1 MVAFVVV
8 VICII
13 FSLFIFK
20 FKPKD
25 SERIYGLVIAHRGF
39 HMFAPENT
47 IGAYEAAME
56 AGLAIEL
63 DIRQTKDGEI
73 VCFHDAY
80 TKRLL
85 NVPGL
90 LQLFNYDEI
99 KSYKVQGSNYT
110 VAKFEDVL
118 KLING
123 KVELLVEVKGKL
135 TKEFL
140 KRLICLQNN
149 YSDELY
155 FHTKSLLQYFK
166 LKHMFE
172 NSDKK
177 GKRVYYILNPFRKR
191 FNFMK
196 GKDYMMQ
203 RNKYNEM
210 ASSREIEIPSIED
223 ISNMIVRSVEE
234 LESKK
239 EILATIGSI
248 LNGYES
254 RVKLNDNSSFVYNS
268 VWLHRGIISQDY
280 LEHSKESFIACR
292 EYAKENNI
300 RITVEFDIMLYKGEV
315 KCYHKDKISSILGQE
330 KSCVEKERIENAL
343 TLKEVLKI
351 FKNCKNVS
359 LALDIKDY
367 HIKNRV
373 LEDLIILEI
382 EKSKYSGNF
391 IIMSY
396 NPLVL
401 TYFKENR
408 PKWLRA
414 QIGHS
419 LQGLR
424 RIPIFRFPT
433 LLNSIMGLLF
443 DMSCADCVVFDNSKW
458 IYYLIAY
465 HKNIKGKPVLIYA
478 PKTYVEQQAFIGK
491 ESVANFIVENV
502 ADNVSWPV
510 EYLEK
515 FKISEKRRKASKQNS
530 KDESG
535 EKTNGDSEV

>member
-1 MVAFVVV
+1 MVFFIVLAICVVLAIV
-8 VICII
+8 M
-13 FSLFIFK
+13 FR
-20 FKPKD
+20 FKPKG
-25 SERIYGLVIAHRGF
+25 SEHIYSLIIAHRGF

-47 IGAYEAAME
+47 LAAYEAAME
-56 AGLAIEL
+56 AGMAIEL
-63 DIRQTKDGEI
+63 DIRQTKDGKI

-85 NVPGL
+85 NIPGL
-90 LQLFNYDEI
+90 LSMFSYDEI
-99 KSYKVQGSNYT
+99 KSYKVQESGFV

-118 KLING
+118 RLVNG

-135 TKEFL
+135 TRDFL
-140 KRLICLQNN
+140 NQLILLQEN
-149 YSDELY
+149 YPDELY
-155 FHTKSLLQYFK
+155 FHTKNLVQYFK
-166 LKHMFE
+166 LKHVFLK
-172 NSDKK
+172 SDKK
-177 GKRVYYILNPFRKR
+177 GKRVYYILNIFRKR
-191 FNFMK
+191 FDFVK
-196 GKDYMMQ
+196 GKDYITQ
-203 RNKYNEM
+203 RNRYNEM
-210 ASSREIEIPSIED
+210 ASSMEIEIPSIED
-223 ISNMIVRSVEE
+223 ITNIIVRSLEEVEN
-234 LESKK
+234 KK

-254 RVKLNDNSSFVYNS
+254 RVKLNDKSSFVYNS
-268 VWLHRGIISQDY
+268 IWLHRGIISQDY

-292 EYAKENNI
+292 EFAKKNNI
-300 RITVEFDIMLYKGEV
+300 RITVELDVMLYKGEV
-315 KCYHKDKISSILGQE
+315 RCYHKDRISSILGQE
-330 KSCVEKERIENAL
+330 KSCAEKEKIRNSM
-343 TLKEVLKI
+343 TLKEVLRI
-351 FKNCKNVS
+351 FKNSKNVS

-373 LEDLIILEI
+373 LEDLIILDI
-382 EKSKYSGNF
+382 EKIKYSGDF
-391 IIMSY
+391 IVMSY

-408 PKWLRA
+408 PMWLRA

-433 LLNSIMGLLF
+433 LLNSVMGLLF

-478 PKTYVEQQAFIGK
+478 PKTYIEQQAFIGR
-491 ESVANFIVENV
+491 ESVANFIVENI
-502 ADNVSWPV
+502 ADCTSWPP

-515 FKISEKRRKASKQNS
+515 FKVSPKRKNS
-530 KDESG
+530 K
-535 EKTNGDSEV
+535 KDSLNEEV

>member
-1 MVAFVVV
+1 MLALVL
-8 VICII
+8 VIICVI
-13 FSLFIFK
+13 FLMLMFK
-20 FKPKD
+20 FKPKY
-25 SERIYGLVIAHRGF
+25 SENIYSLVIAHRGF

-47 IGAYEAAME
+47 IGAYEAAIE

-85 NVPGL
+85 NIPGL
-90 LQLFNYDEI
+90 LLMFNYDEI
-99 KSYKVQGSNYT
+99 KSYKVQDSSYT
-110 VAKFEDVL
+110 VAKFEEVL
-118 KLING
+118 KLVSGN
-123 KVELLVEVKGKL
+123 VELLVEIKGKL
-135 TKEFL
+135 SKDFL
-140 KRLICLQNN
+140 QKIVLLQKN
-149 YSDELY
+149 YSRPLY
-155 FHTKSLLQYFK
+155 FHTKSLIQYFK
-166 LKHMFE
+166 LKRVFE
-172 NSDKK
+172 NSAKK
-177 GKRVYYILNPFRKR
+177 CKYVYFILNPFRKR
-191 FNFMK
+191 FNFVK
-196 GKDYMMQ
+196 GNDYRIQ

-210 ASSREIEIPSIED
+210 ASNREIEIPSIED
-223 ISNMIVRSVEE
+223 ITSIIVRNIEQLEE
-234 LESKK
+234 KR

-254 RVKLNDNSSFVYNS
+254 RIKLNDNSSFVYNS
-268 VWLHRGIISQDY
+268 VWLHRGIISKKY

-292 EYAKENNI
+292 EFAKTNNM
-300 RITVEFDIMLYKGEV
+300 RITVEFDVMLYKGEV
-315 KCYHKDKISSILGQE
+315 RCYHKDKISSILGQD
-330 KSCVEKERIENAL
+330 KSCVEKEKIANSI

-373 LEDLIILEI
+373 LEDLIILDI
-382 EKSKYSGNF
+382 EKSKYSGKF
-391 IIMSY
+391 IVMSY

-401 TYFKENR
+401 TYFKNVR

-419 LQGLR
+419 LEGLR

-433 LLNSIMGLLF
+433 VLNSVLGLLF

-458 IYYLIAY
+458 IYYLIVY

-478 PKTYVEQQAFIGK
+478 PKTYIEQQAFIGRD
-491 ESVANFIVENV
+491 SVANFIVENI
-502 ADNVSWPV
+502 ADTVSWPD
-510 EYLEK
+510 EYFKK
-515 FKISEKRRKASKQNS
+515 FKIQTKSKNIKKCNSKKKRRAN
-530 KDESG
+530 
-535 EKTNGDSEV
+535 